1 MGENIFVLLKSEQK
15 FTCEQKA
22 ASAPWDGLEIF
33 VAVTCGCVLQPH
45 CAVLSPP
52 LQGRAVPGIRRS
64 PVHFFEGPGLS
75 LSPST
80 ADIYGGHCLAP
91 KVPSQP
97 CPFHQQKSSSWLGT
111 GERDPGS
118 LVPQEECENCLFPYP
133 TLQNFSS
140 NALPFFLTLSFFP
153 FLFTPFLP
161 AFHSCLFSF
170 SCWCYC
176 FSLSPPLLLIPTVF
190 LSHLSF
196 YLHIFPLFLSQ
207 LFCFCSLIISF
218 LPVLS
223 SVSHSHPSTLSL
235 PLIIL
240 LFFAA
245 VSFNAF
251 FDTAYSLMI
260 IWRSGDAGAMNF
272 TNPALRAS
280 VHNHS
285 SRSTGAES

>member
-22 ASAPWDGLEIF
+22 AAAPGMVWKCLLLSA
-33 VAVTCGCVLQPH
+33 CGCVLQPH

-52 LQGRAVPGIRRS
+52 LRGRAVPGIKELCALFWGTRAVIVCLCSRYLWRSLPCSQAPQPTLSFPPAEELLWAGNRGRR
-64 PVHFFEGPGLS
+64 LW
-75 LSPST
+75 
-80 ADIYGGHCLAP
+80 
-91 KVPSQP
+91 QP
-97 CPFHQQKSSSWLGT
+97 CTTEDWESCPFPH
-111 GERDPGS
+111 
-118 LVPQEECENCLFPYP
+118 P
-133 TLQNFSS
+133 TLQNFYS
-140 NALPFFLTLSFFP
+140 NALPFFLSLFS
-153 FLFTPFLP
+153 FLFSPFLP

-170 SCWCYC
+170 SCCC
-176 FSLSPPLLLIPTVF
+176 CSFSFSPPITPAHCVSLLFF
-190 LSHLSF
+190 LLPAH
-196 YLHIFPLFLSQ
+196 FPLFLSQ
-207 LFCFCSLIISF
+207 PFCFCSLIISF

-223 SVSHSHPSTLSL
+223 SVLHSHPSTRSL

-260 IWRSGDAGAMNF
+260 IRRSGDAGAMNF

-285 SRSTGAES
+285 SCSTGAES